1 MCDVQYSVNL
11 EVGCSVTMLV
21 LMCLVMSSDGCVHL
35 YVIGC

>member
-11 EVGCSVTMLV
+11 EVGCSVM
-21 LMCLVMSSDGCVHL
+21 MICLVMSSDGCVHL